1 MSPAPPRIDFY
12 SDAADFLKA
21 AGGYLTA
28 DPVVGSVIATV
39 AERTARRGPEGHPYE
54 WWATASLDGEVVGVA
69 MRTAPF
75 APYPLFVCPMPAEAA
90 LELARALHARGEH
103 PGGANGS
110 LPASRI
116 VAEES
121 ARLWGGGVQAALEAR
136 LWELADLVP
145 PTGVPGRPRKAT
157 YADVEICLEWFNDF
171 GRAAREQAGNAD
183 RAQAEEHHDAEDIR
197 KRIDEGRIVL
207 WELDGEAVHLTGFN
221 APAFGV
227 ARIGPVYTPKAH
239 RGHGYASAAV
249 AEVSRELLAAGARVA
264 LYTDKD
270 NPVSNHV
277 YAKIGFRPLVDSA
290 NHTLSR
296 R

>member
-12 SDAADFLKA
+12 SDPAAFLDA
-21 AGGYLTA
+21 AGDYLAA
-28 DPVVGSVIATV
+28 DPVVASVVATV
-39 AERTARRGPEGHPYE
+39 AERTARRGLEGHPYE
-54 WWATASLDGEVVGVA
+54 WWATASVGGRVVGVA

-75 APYPLFVCPMPAEAA
+75 APYPLFVCPMPEEAA
-90 LELARALHARGEH
+90 LDLARALHARGEH

-121 ARLWGGGVQAALEAR
+121 ARLWGGSVQGALEAT
-136 LWELADLVP
+136 LWELAELVA
-145 PTGVPGRPRKAT
+145 PTGVLGRPRKAT
-157 YADVEICLEWFNDF
+157 YADAEICLEWFNDF

-183 RAQAEEHHDAEDIR
+183 RAQAEEHHDADDIR
-197 KRIDEGRIVL
+197 KRIDESRILL
-207 WELDGEAVHLTGFN
+207 WELDGEVVHLTGFN

-239 RGHGYASAAV
+239 QGHGYAGAAV
-249 AEVSRELLAAGARVA
+249 AEVSRLLLATGARVA

-270 NPVSNHV
+270 NPVSNHL

-290 NHTLSR
+290 NHTIVL
-296 R
+296 